1 MPQRATGI
9 SGIDSAGGGPKL
21 GRMVSE
27 YAITRTVEFA
37 ETDMAGIAHFSNFFR
52 WMEACETAFV
62 RSVGVSLAT
71 FTPGEV
77 VGWPR
82 VNATCDFRAP
92 LRFGDTFEVRL
103 YVKEMRTRAVSCV
116 FQFRKIIDGT
126 VEPKI
131 LAQGEIVAVC
141 VAGDGRGGMVAQPI
155 PENYRSKICAAP
167 RAAWAID

>member
-1 MPQRATGI
+1 
-9 SGIDSAGGGPKL
+9 
-21 GRMVSE
+21 MVSE
-27 YAITRTVEFA
+27 FAIRRTVEFA

-52 WMEACETAFV
+52 WMEACETAFA

-71 FTPGEV
+71 FKPGEV

-103 YVKEMRTRAVSCV
+103 YVKELRTRAVCYV
-116 FQFRKIIDGT
+116 FQFRKISDGT

-141 VAGDGRGGMVAQPI
+141 VTGDGKGGMVAHPI
-155 PENYRSKICAAP
+155 AESFRAQVGVAP
-167 RAAWAID
+167 AAAWAAK